1 MPRIARN
8 LAVRELV
15 LLLVVFMNFAQ
26 LYKTELIQ
34 AIESVDLDTVGQA
47 IQVLARARDEGRR
60 IFVCGN
66 GGSASTAS
74 HFATDLVKGASYGR
88 SARFRIMALTDSL
101 PTITAY
107 SNDVS
112 YDCIFVEQMKNFA
125 EPGDVL
131 LAISS
136 SGNSPNV
143 LRAVEYGNSIGCQTI
158 ALSGRDGG
166 QLGPLAK
173 INIQVNHR
181 HTGRIED
188 LHVIVMHMIGYYF
201 MEEERPH

>member
-1 MPRIARN
+1 MQFP
-8 LAVRELV
+8 E
-15 LLLVVFMNFAQ
+15 
-26 LYKTELIQ
+26 LYKTELFK
-34 AIESVDLDTVGQA
+34 AIESIDSSQVQQAVDW
-47 IQVLARARDEGRR
+47 LAEARSSNRR

-74 HFATDLVKGASYGR
+74 HFATDMVKGASFQR
-88 SARFRIMALTDSL
+88 TSRFRIMALTDSL

-112 YDCIFVEQMKNFA
+112 YDCIFAEQLRNFA
-125 EPGDVL
+125 EPGDIL
-131 LAISS
+131 IAISS

-143 LRAVEYGNSIGCQTI
+143 LCAVEYANSIGCRTI

-166 QLGPLAK
+166 KLGPMCNL
-173 INIQVNHR
+173 NIQVSHA

-188 LHVIVMHMIGYYF
+188 AHLIVLHMIGYYF
-201 MEEERPH
+201 MEQDRN